1 MKTIQF
7 VILTFLFACFVSKV
21 SHSGDFDGS
30 RPLLFSVKSILECTP
45 NGESRMVTAEEMEMP
60 QFLIVDCK
68 KMTISPLPPI
78 AGRRD
83 TIIKRMERINGKL
96 FLQGADGG
104 IENVRDGVGWTAEI
118 SEDTG
123 RAVVTASGDDVG
135 FVIFG
140 ACLPR

>member
-7 VILTFLFACFVSKV
+7 VILTFLCAYLVSTV
-21 SHSGDFDGS
+21 SQAGDYDGS
-30 RPLLFSVKSILECTP
+30 KPLIFSVKTVLECTP
-45 NGESRMVTAEEMEMP
+45 NGESHIVAAEEMEIP
-60 QFLIVDCK
+60 QFLMVDFK

>member
-1 MKTIQF
+1 MKKITLT
-7 VILTFLFACFVSKV
+7 ILTFLCASLV
-21 SHSGDFDGS
+21 SHVSPAGDIDGS
-30 RPLLFSVKSILECTP
+30 KPLLFSVKTVLECAP
-45 NGESRMVTAEEMEMP
+45 NGESHIVTTEELGMP

-68 KMTISPLPPI
+68 KMTISPFPPI

-83 TIIKRMERINGKL
+83 GVIKRLEHIDGKL
-96 FLQGADGG
+96 ILQGADDG
-104 IENVRDGVGWTAEI
+104 IENVRDGVGWTAAI

>member
-1 MKTIQF
+1 
-7 VILTFLFACFVSKV
+7 
-21 SHSGDFDGS
+21 
-30 RPLLFSVKSILECTP
+30 
-45 NGESRMVTAEEMEMP
+45 MP